1 MFFYTFKI
9 NNNFKETIKA
19 EVLGLK
25 KKWKKD
31 LNNVKALTS
40 DFFPDYLFLNILK
53 KQTTDKLFELTKLK
67 YKPSCWWANYYN
79 IGHYAD
85 THSHWEA
92 AQPEEISSIIII
104 KTDKSN
110 PLYFDFDPGILNVKE
125 EEGLVLLFDSKI
137 KHGVN
142 KCKDSRI
149 TFAIDFVRDI

>member
-1 MFFYTFKI
+1 MFLTSFKI
-9 NNNFKETIKA
+9 NNHFKETIKT
-19 EVLGLK
+19 EILGLK
-25 KKWKKD
+25 KNWKKD

-40 DFFPDYLFLNILK
+40 DFFPNYLFFDILK
-53 KQTTDKLFELTKLK
+53 KQISNKLFDLTKSK
-67 YKPSCWWANYYN
+67 YKASCWWANYYD

-92 AQPEEISSIIII
+92 AQPEGISSIIII

>member
-9 NNNFKETIKA
+9 NNNFKETIKT
-19 EVLGLK
+19 EVFGLK
-25 KKWKKD
+25 EKWKKD
-31 LNNVKALTS
+31 LNSVKALSS

-53 KQTTDKLFELTKLK
+53 KQLADKLFNLTNIK
-67 YKPSCWWANYYN
+67 YKPSCWWANYYD
-79 IGHYAD
+79 IGHYAE
-85 THSHWEA
+85 THSH
-92 AQPEEISSIIII
+92 QPEEISSIIII
-104 KTDKSN
+104 KIDKSN
-110 PLYFDFDPGILNVKE
+110 PLYFDFDPGILNVEE